1 MGGGRAP
8 QTSLELILSLILT
21 NPNLLT
27 ITRVRNA
34 FVVVEIQE
42 AEVLKDLV
50 GPLMKTPRLSF

>member
-8 QTSLELILSLILT
+8 QTPLELTLSLILT

-27 ITRVRNA
+27 ITRARNA

-50 GPLMKTPRLSF
+50 GSLMKTPRLSF